1 MTNIPP
7 LHDLLPHDMPMAL
20 VDTLVEVSE
29 LAVHCQVTVSEDCLF
44 FDAERRELPGYVG
57 IELMAQTIGGWSG
70 YHAWSRGEAS
80 PVGFLLGS
88 RRYQTQC
95 AAFAE
100 HSTLDI
106 FAEQVLENNGMAVFA
121 CRIEQDGHVL
131 ATSQLNVFVPSQE
144 KLEHMLN
151 RNPS

>member
-7 LHDLLPHDMPMAL
+7 LSDLLPHDMPMVL
-20 VDTLVEVSE
+20 VDTLVEVSAF
-29 LAVHCQVTVSEDCLF
+29 AVHCQVTVHEGGLF

-70 YHAWSRGEAS
+70 YHAWCRGEVS

-88 RRYQTQC
+88 RRYQTAC
-95 AAFAE
+95 AAFPE
-100 HSTLDI
+100 HSVLDI
-106 FAEQVLENNGMAVFA
+106 YAEQVLENNGMAVFA
-121 CRIEQDGHVL
+121 CRIEQQGQVL
-131 ATSQLNVFVPSQE
+131 ATSQLNVFVPSPE
-144 KLEHMLN
+144 KLDHMLN